1 MTNHHHH
8 HIAGRAFSHVR
19 LAVFLIAITLGG
31 VGIGVLSVNFHPDGR
46 VSAVTPEASTT
57 TTTVDEVTT
66 TTTAKPVTSTTAK
79 QRAARSHVK
88 PLRLVTTTTAAPEI
102 GTATSIVAEQRKT
115 PLEIAQ
121 GEVGHVR

>member
-31 VGIGVLSVNFHPDGR
+31 VGIGILSADFQPDGR
-46 VSAVTPEASTT
+46 VSSVTPETSTT
-57 TTTVDEVTT
+57 TTTVDEATT
-66 TTTAKPVTSTTAK
+66 TTTAQPVTSSTAK
-79 QRAARSHVK
+79 QRAARSQVK
-88 PLRLVTTTTAAPEI
+88 RLQLVTTTTAAPEI

-115 PLEIAQ
+115 P
-121 GEVGHVR
+121 